1 MGLVWTAL
9 FLNNFEFVFIT
20 FGKYVLINKINVNQ
34 SWELFNYI
42 N

>member
-9 FLNNFEFVFIT
+9 LLDSVFIT
-20 FGKYVLINKINVNQ
+20 FEKYVLMNKINVKQ

>member
-1 MGLVWTAL
+1 MGLVCTAL
-9 FLNNFEFVFIT
+9 FLNFVFIT
-20 FGKYVLINKINVNQ
+20 FGKYVLMSKINVKQ